1 MVYLGCQPCP
11 GGSITFIAFFRDG
24 KKPLLMFLTK
34 QELNP
39 SQGMMLLIGTAVQA
53 GIMIATALILLRR
66 KGAGLRELGFI
77 WVRPVQDIITG
88 IWSGVL
94 LCFAVIGVG
103 IVMSL
108 IAGPP
113 PPQDVELLLQGFK
126 TGKDM
131 WLPFISISILA
142 PISEEVYFRGMAYP
156 VIRARLGPIPAM
168 VVSALFFGS
177 LHMDLYRLLPIS
189 LGGIGLAYLYER
201 TGSLVTPIV
210 AHSVWNTLM
219 MGFLYMASNVLQSI

>member
-1 MVYLGCQPCP
+1 MDDLTLKDCHPKWSIWDVSLVLAALLLLLPFSAMV
-11 GGSITFIAFFRDG
+11 

-142 PISEEVYFRGMAYP
+142 PISEEV
-156 VIRARLGPIPAM
+156 
-168 VVSALFFGS
+168 
-177 LHMDLYRLLPIS
+177 
-189 LGGIGLAYLYER
+189 
-201 TGSLVTPIV
+201 
-210 AHSVWNTLM
+210 
-219 MGFLYMASNVLQSI
+219 